1 MLDNPRSSEWFDS
14 GFYGE
19 TLSEQTFLQLLENAD
34 QKAINSLEIM
44 CHPAFVDNILM
55 TSGYCYPRLTE
66 LEVLTSPAL
75 KQAIEQRGYR
85 LGSYL
90 DC

>member
-1 MLDNPRSSEWFDS
+1 TIEV
-14 GFYGE
+14 
-19 TLSEQTFLQLLENAD
+19 
-34 QKAINSLEIM
+34 M
-44 CHPAFVDNILM
+44 CHPAFIDKILM

-66 LEVLTSPAL
+66 LEVLTSSAL
-75 KQAIEQRGYR
+75 KQSITDRGYR